1 MPVLGDVPVLGRLFT
16 GDEDSGTVSETIVMI
31 TPRIVTAGVDPDP
44 LSRRTLDQTAAA
56 LSRQAAG
63 AAAVMDKA
71 APAP

>member
-1 MPVLGDVPVLGRLFT
+1 
-16 GDEDSGTVSETIVMI
+16 MI

-44 LSRRTLDQTAAA
+44 VSRQTLDQTAAA
-56 LSRQAAG
+56 LGRQAAG